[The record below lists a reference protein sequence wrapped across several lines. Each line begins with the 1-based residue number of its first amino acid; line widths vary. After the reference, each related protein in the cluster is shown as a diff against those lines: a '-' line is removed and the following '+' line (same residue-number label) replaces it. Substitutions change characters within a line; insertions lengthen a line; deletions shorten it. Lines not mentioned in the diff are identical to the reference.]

1 MVAHA
6 DKFTI
11 FGVLG
16 FRALGD
22 FAQAVMVCAY
32 LKRKFGN
39 AVLLVYAQNDRP
51 YKADLVNLCP
61 DIDDKAFASGPG
73 IPLDWLDFAA
83 ENPNSPPQELVE
95 RGFVHGD
102 LVVSPWMIHGMVE
115 NGAVEFVHC
124 LRFSEELGRE
134 VRGRLIAAGVS
145 EDRWIV
151 CIHVRQDGY
160 RYRQPKSP
168 RSVDPE
174 PFFQLAD
181 YIIDDLGGQVV
192 CLGSANMK
200 PALARPHLVDLT
212 MDEDFLLQAY
222 ALSRARFAVVTD
234 SGMQHVANGLAVPF
248 AVTNLDLVGAGLSG
262 RSDYPLIHD
271 QHLLLSR
278 RLFYEDNV
286 PSGPEV
292 SGKMTR
298 VTDRIVA
305 FDNTITDLRAL
316 VDRMVEMT
324 LDCAGW
330 RETYVGG
337 AIEAADGITFPIPRR
352 SQPMS
357 SLNWARPPWWEETP
371 ELADDF
377 RRLAPLEYVVLEDG
391 SLIVRPIFQLSPSGT
406 P

>member
-1 MVAHA
+1 MIAHA

-22 FAQAVMVCAY
+22 FAQAIMVCAS
-32 LKRKFGN
+32 LKRKIGN
-39 AVLLVYAQNDRP
+39 AALLVYAQNDRP
-51 YKADLVNLCP
+51 YKADLANLCP
-61 DIDDKAFASGPG
+61 DIDDRAFASGPG

-83 ENPNSPPQELVE
+83 DNPNSPPQEIVD

-102 LVVSPWMIHGMVE
+102 LVVSPWMIRGMVD
-115 NGAVEFVHC
+115 NGAVEFAHC

-134 VRGRLIAAGVS
+134 VRGRLVAAGVS
-145 EDRWIV
+145 EGRWIV
-151 CIHVRQDGY
+151 CIHARQDGY
-160 RYRQPKSP
+160 LYRSSKSS
-168 RSVDPE
+168 RSVAPE
-174 PFFQLAD
+174 PFFELAD

-192 CLGSANMK
+192 YLGSANMK
-200 PALARPHLVDLT
+200 PAPVRPHLVDLT
-212 MDEDFLLQAY
+212 KDEDFLVQAY

-234 SGMQHVANGLAVPF
+234 SGVQHVANGLAVPF
-248 AVTNLDLVGAGLSG
+248 AVTNLDMVGAVLSG
-262 RSDYPLIHD
+262 RQDYSLIHD
-271 QHLLLSR
+271 QHLLMSR
-278 RLFYEDNV
+278 RLFYEDNI

-305 FDNTITDLRAL
+305 FDNTVTDLRAL
-316 VDRMVEMT
+316 TDRMVEMT
-324 LDCAGW
+324 RDCAGW
-330 RETYVGG
+330 RETYAGG
-337 AIEAADGITFPIPRR
+337 AIEPVDGITFPIPRH
-352 SQPMS
+352 SPPMS

-377 RRLAPLEYVVLEDG
+377 RRLGPLEHVVLEDG
-391 SLIVRPIFQLSPSGT
+391 SLIVRPIFRVSPLVS